1 MRMKCFTDLSE
12 NIVAVGSTN
21 TFFGYAWDY
30 ILLLDK
36 MFGSYGDLQ
45 E

>member
-1 MRMKCFTDLSE
+1 MRMKCFTDLCE
-12 NIVAVGSTN
+12 RIVAVASSN
-21 TFFGYAWDY
+21 TFFGYAKAY

-36 MFGSYGDLQ
+36 MFGSFGDLQ